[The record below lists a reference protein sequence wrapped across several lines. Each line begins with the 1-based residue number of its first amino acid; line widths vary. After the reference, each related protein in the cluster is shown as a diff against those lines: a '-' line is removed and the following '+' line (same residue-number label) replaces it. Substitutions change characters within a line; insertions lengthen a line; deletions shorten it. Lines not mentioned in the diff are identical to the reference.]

1 MKGSEQMITLT
12 PKEKKVF
19 ESMIALGCSEE
30 EAYEVIES
38 DRKIDKGE
46 KLFDLDPELEK
57 GAKKARQAPRKANST
72 PTKRERKEDEDKREL
87 IDLLKNALEGT
98 AESLEITNPERQIDF
113 IFSNRKFRI
122 VLSAPRS

>member
-1 MKGSEQMITLT
+1 MITLT

-30 EAYEVIES
+30 EAFEVIES
-38 DRKIDKGE
+38 DRRIDKGE
-46 KLFDLDPELEK
+46 KIFDLDPELEK

-72 PTKRERKEDEDKREL
+72 PTKRERKEDIDKREL

-98 AESLEITNPERQIDF
+98 AENLEITNPERQIDF